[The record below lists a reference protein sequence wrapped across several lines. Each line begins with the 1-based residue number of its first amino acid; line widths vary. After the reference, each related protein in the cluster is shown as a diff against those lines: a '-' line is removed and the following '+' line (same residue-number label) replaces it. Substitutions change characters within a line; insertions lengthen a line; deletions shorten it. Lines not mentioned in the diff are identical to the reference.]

1 MSQSPKLRALLL
13 GVGMLLGLELV
24 ARVLVAEET
33 VLFAFE
39 RSDGLIGVLGD
50 KVYVRE
56 SQTHRGS
63 DGPYDYTIRTNSLGL
78 RADAELT
85 PEMPEGTERYLA
97 LGDSWIFG
105 TSLDQEATMPA
116 QLARRLTQAK
126 GTPVEVVNAGIP
138 GGSAF
143 EALARWR
150 ELGQDYA
157 WTGVVIGIPHNVGRQ
172 SSLAAERASVFHPT
186 QGAPYINCRLY
197 LILRSWI
204 APYTRPK
211 YAPSAA
217 PHDGGLLDDIQ
228 TIVSQAR
235 AQGLSVVLI
244 EDPGRLDDAVGQ
256 VRQVDMRW
264 REALSPLGALFAGH
278 ALNTRECWGHLD
290 HGHPGVA
297 GAEAIATVVASV
309 MVAGES
315 TMGLVPNPPC
325 AQFLDAE
332 GQ

>member
-1 MSQSPKLRALLL
+1 MPQSPQLRALLL
-13 GVGMLLGLELV
+13 GFGLLLGLELI
-24 ARVLVAEET
+24 ARVLVAEDA

-63 DGPYDYTIRTNSLGL
+63 DGPYDYEIRTNSLGL
-78 RADAELT
+78 RADTELT
-85 PEMPEGTERYLA
+85 SDIPEGAERYLA

-105 TSLDQEATMPA
+105 TSLGQEKTMPA
-116 QLARRLTQAK
+116 QLGRLLTAAK
-126 GTPVEVVNAGIP
+126 GQPVEVVNAGIP

-150 ELGQDYA
+150 ELGQDYD
-157 WTGVVIGIPHNVGRQ
+157 WTGLVIGIPHNVGRQ
-172 SSLAAERASVFHPT
+172 SSLAAERASIFHPT

-197 LILRSWI
+197 LIIRSWI

-211 YAPSAA
+211 YAASTP
-217 PHDGGLLDDIQ
+217 PHDGGLLEDIQ
-228 TIVSQAR
+228 TIVRQAR
-235 AQGLSVVLI
+235 ARDLSVVLV

-264 REALSPLGALFAGH
+264 REALVPLGARFAGH
-278 ALNTRECWGHLD
+278 ALNTRNCWGHRD

-297 GAEAIATVVASV
+297 GAEAIATVVSRV
-309 MVAGES
+309 MLSGES
-315 TMGLVPNPPC
+315 TQGLSPEPPC
-325 AQFLDAE
+325 AQFVAPD
-332 GQ
+332 GP

>member
-1 MSQSPKLRALLL
+1 M
-13 GVGMLLGLELV
+13 
-24 ARVLVAEET
+24 
-33 VLFAFE
+33 LFAFE
-39 RSDGLIGVLGD
+39 KSDGLIGVLGD
-50 KVYVRE
+50 QVYVRE

-63 DGPYDYTIRTNSLGL
+63 DGPYEYTIQTNSLGL

-85 PEMPEGTERYLA
+85 PDTPEGSERYLA

-105 TSLDQEATMPA
+105 TSLGQEKTMPA
-116 QLARRLTQAK
+116 QLGRRLTEAK
-126 GTPVEVVNAGIP
+126 GRPVEVVNAGIP

-143 EALARWR
+143 EALARWI
-150 ELGQDYA
+150 ELGEDYA
-157 WTGVVIGIPHNVGRQ
+157 WDGLVIGIPHNVGRQ
-172 SSLAAERASVFHPT
+172 NSLATARASLFHPT

-217 PHDGGLLDDIQ
+217 PHDGGLLADIQ

-235 AQGLSVVLI
+235 ARGLSVVLV
-244 EDPGRLDDAVGQ
+244 EDPGRLDDAVGR

-264 REALSPLGALFAGH
+264 REAMTPLGALFAGH
-278 ALNTRECWGHLD
+278 ALNTRDCWGHLD

-297 GAEAIATVVASV
+297 GAEAIASVVADV
-309 MVAGES
+309 MISGES
-315 TMGLVPNPPC
+315 TTGLSPEPPC
-325 AQFLDAE
+325 TQFVTAD
-332 GQ
+332 GP

>member
-1 MSQSPKLRALLL
+1 LFGL
-13 GVGMLLGLELV
+13 GVLLGLEVV
-24 ARVLVAEET
+24 ARVIVQEES

-39 RSDGLIGVLGD
+39 KSDGLIGVLGD

-63 DGPYDYTIRTNSLGL
+63 DGPYDYVIRTNSIGL
-78 RADAELT
+78 RADTELT
-85 PEMPEGTERYLA
+85 PEMPEGSERYLA

-105 TSLDQEATMPA
+105 TSLGQEKTMPA
-116 QLARRLTQAK
+116 QLGRLLTRAK
-126 GTPVEVVNAGIP
+126 GQPVSVVNAGIP

-150 ELGQDYA
+150 ELGPYHA

-172 SSLAAERASVFHPT
+172 NSLASERASVFHPT
-186 QGAPYINCRLY
+186 QGAPYINSRIY

-211 YAPSAA
+211 YAASTP
-217 PHDGGLLDDIQ
+217 PHDGGLLEDIR
-228 TIVSQAR
+228 TIVTQAR
-235 AQGLSVVLI
+235 ALGLSVVLV

-264 REALSPLGALFAGH
+264 REALIPLGALFAGH
-278 ALNTRECWGHLD
+278 ALDTRDCWGHDD

-297 GAEAIATVVASV
+297 GAEAIASVVAEV
-309 MVAGES
+309 MVSGQS
-315 TMGLVPNPPC
+315 TEGLSPEPPC
-325 AQFLDAE
+325 EQFVATDSP
-332 GQ
+332 